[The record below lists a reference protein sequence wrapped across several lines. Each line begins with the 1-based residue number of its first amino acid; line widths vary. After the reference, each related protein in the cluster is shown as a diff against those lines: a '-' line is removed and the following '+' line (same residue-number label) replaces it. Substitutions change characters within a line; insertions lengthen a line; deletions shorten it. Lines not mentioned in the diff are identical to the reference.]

1 MMPESRR
8 LNDLNTVQPNYSDM
22 QCPINKRDVNNS
34 APEIS
39 KPFKRPETAQ
49 KWGVRD

>member
-1 MMPESRR
+1 MLPESRR
-8 LNDLNTVQPNYSDM
+8 INDLDKVEPNYMDM
-22 QCPINKRDVNNS
+22 QAKMNKRDINNS
-34 APEIS
+34 APEIA

>member
-8 LNDLNTVQPNYSDM
+8 LNDLENVMPNYSDM
-22 QCPINKRDVNNS
+22 PAKMNKRDVNNS

-49 KWGVRD
+49 KWGVRN

>member
-1 MMPESRR
+1 MLPESRR
-8 LNDLNTVQPNYSDM
+8 INDLEQVAPQYSDN
-22 QCPINKRDVNNS
+22 PAKINKRDVNNS
-34 APEIS
+34 APEIA